1 MIQNGSLI
9 SGCNMLIYATQS
21 LPTCQAKMARIFPC
35 DLYVLTVLHGGFGGR
50 YLGIA
55 RVGMEG

>member
-1 MIQNGSLI
+1 MI
-9 SGCNMLIYATQS
+9 
-21 LPTCQAKMARIFPC
+21 KMDRIFPC

-55 RVGMEG
+55 RIGMEG